1 MSRKDAIRETTAT
14 IEVKEKPHRSEAKL
28 MLLREILELR
38 RVFNADERK
47 PEDHILS
54 NRYACG
60 KFHPPEPGAPASA
73 LSQTARQRW
82 LEHRLFYFRE
92 LVDVQWP
99 SLRPICNPAV
109 RTLVSGLQS

>member
-60 KFHPPEPGAPASA
+60 KFHPPEPGH
-73 LSQTARQRW
+73 L
-82 LEHRLFYFRE
+82 RLLCRKPHGNVGWSIGSSISGSSSMFK
-92 LVDVQWP
+92 
-99 SLRPICNPAV
+99 AV
-109 RTLVSGLQS
+109 TSTDL